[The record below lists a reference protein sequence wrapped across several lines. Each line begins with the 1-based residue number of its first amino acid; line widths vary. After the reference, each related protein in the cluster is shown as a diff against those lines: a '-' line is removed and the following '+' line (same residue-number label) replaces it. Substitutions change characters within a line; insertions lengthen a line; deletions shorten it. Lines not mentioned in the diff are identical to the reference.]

1 MKDCVCAQ
9 CLQLLVISVLQWDS
23 NLLVEVWLCT
33 GLMARLD
40 RQIYKPACSDQRIT
54 WIFFPFK
61 KKKKSEN
68 LHFFVDGVQFTG
80 SRNLDMNILQ
90 I

>member
-9 CLQLLVISVLQWDS
+9 CLQLLVISVVQWDS

-61 KKKKSEN
+61 KKKKVKICTFLLMGCS
-68 LHFFVDGVQFTG
+68 LLVQE
-80 SRNLDMNILQ
+80 IW